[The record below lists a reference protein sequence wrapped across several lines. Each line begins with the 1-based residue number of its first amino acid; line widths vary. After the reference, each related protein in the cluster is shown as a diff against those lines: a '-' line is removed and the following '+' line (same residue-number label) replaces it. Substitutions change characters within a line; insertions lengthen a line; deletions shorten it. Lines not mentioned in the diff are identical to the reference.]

1 MITTVTLNPS
11 FDLTLE
17 VDALAVGGV
26 TRADTER
33 LEAAGKGVN
42 VSRAL
47 AAHGVATR
55 ALAALDPAA
64 ASRYEELLD
73 VDGVLRAIHVAGVLR
88 TNVTIV
94 EPAGVVTKVNGPGPH
109 HMPQTVHVILAAVSQ
124 AMDGI
129 DWLVLSGSL
138 PPGCPDDTYAVLV
151 AEARRRGCRVALDTE
166 GAPLRLGV
174 AARPDLVKPNREELR
189 ELVGYPIDTVGDAV
203 KAAMSLVEAGAHA
216 VLCSLGPQGA
226 VLVSRGVCLHGRVEA
241 FAVESDVGAG
251 DALLA
256 GFLAGGATD
265 DECVRR
271 AVAWGAAACRLPGS
285 KMPGPD
291 DVSIEE
297 VSVSDVPNRATVLT
311 SPLTDTRRVVVG
323 ER

>member
-26 TRADTER
+26 SRADSER

-47 AAHGVATR
+47 AVHGVATC
-55 ALAALDPAA
+55 ALAALDPSAA
-64 ASRYEELLD
+64 PRYEELLD
-73 VDGVLRAIHVAGVLR
+73 VDGVLRAIHVAGVVR

-94 EPAGVVTKVNGPGPH
+94 EPAGVVTKVNGPGPQH
-109 HMPQTVHVILAAVSQ
+109 TPQTVQAILDDVSQ
-124 AMDGI
+124 EMDGV

-138 PPGCPDDTYAVLV
+138 PPGCPDDTYATLIGD
-151 AEARRRGCRVALDTE
+151 ARRRGCRVALDTE
-166 GAPLRLGV
+166 GAPFHHGI
-174 AARPDLVKPNREELR
+174 AAGPDLVKPNRDELQ
-189 ELVGYPIDTVGDAV
+189 ELAAVPILTLGDAV
-203 KAAMSLVEAGAHA
+203 TAALALIETGAGA

-226 VLVSRGVCLHGRVEA
+226 VFVSSTACLHAFVA
-241 FAVESDVGAG
+241 PFAVESDVGAG

-265 DECVRR
+265 DERLRR
-271 AVAWGAAACRLPGS
+271 AVAWGTAACRLPGS
-285 KMPGPD
+285 QMPGPD
-291 DVSIEE
+291 DISIEE
-297 VSVSDVPNRATVLT
+297 VTVSVTPDRTMVLN
-311 SPLTDTRRVVVG
+311 SPPRDTRRVVVG

>member
-26 TRADTER
+26 SRADSER

-47 AAHGVATR
+47 AVHGVATR

-64 ASRYEELLD
+64 APRYEELLD
-73 VDGVLRAIHVAGVLR
+73 VDGVLRAIPVAGVVR

-94 EPAGVVTKVNGPGPH
+94 EPAGVVTKVNGPGPRH
-109 HMPQTVHVILAAVSQ
+109 TAQTVRAIVAQVSQ
-124 AMDGI
+124 AMDGV

-138 PPGCPDDTYAVLV
+138 PPGCPDDTYATLIG
-151 AEARRRGCRVALDTE
+151 EARRRGCRVALDTE
-166 GAPLRLGV
+166 GTPLRRGI
-174 AARPDLVKPNREELR
+174 AAGPDLVKPNRDELQ
-189 ELVGYPIDTVGDAV
+189 ELTSIPIVTLGDAV
-203 KAAMSLVEAGAHA
+203 TAAQALIETGAGA

-226 VLVSRGVCLHGRVEA
+226 VLVASTGFLHACVA
-241 FAVESDVGAG
+241 PFAVESDIGAG

-265 DECVRR
+265 EERLRR
-271 AVAWGAAACRLPGS
+271 AVAWGAATCRLPGS
-285 KMPGPD
+285 MMPGPD

-297 VSVSDVPNRATVLT
+297 VTVSVVPDRAMVLT
-311 SPLTDTRRVVVG
+311 PSLTDTRRVVAG
-323 ER
+323 PR